1 VLISPVATAETTS
14 RGARVS
20 SIVGLLFDRVLP
32 AVLFGLIATAQGARL
47 VDAVQRWPSGLDL
60 AASSIHLL
68 NFTHRLLALVFLAL
82 ITVLFLVRRAPKGRR
97 TGPLPMAVALLG
109 TFSTFLVAGQP
120 TTTEEWRVL
129 GAADLVMVAGLA
141 FTVYAAASLRYCFG
155 LAAEARGLVT
165 TGAYRLVRHP
175 LYLGEFV
182 TVVGML
188 LPLLAPTT
196 VAIFAVFCLLQA
208 ARAIL
213 EERVLASTFAEYATY
228 RRRTPALLP
237 WPRP

>member
-1 VLISPVATAETTS
+1 MLASPVAAAETTS
-14 RGARVS
+14 QGARVS
-20 SIVGLLFDRVLP
+20 SIARLLFDRLLP
-32 AVLFGLIATAQGARL
+32 ALLFGLLAIAQGARL
-47 VDAVQRWPSGLDL
+47 VDEAQRWPSGLDL

-68 NFTHRLLALVFLAL
+68 KFTHRLLSFAFVAL
-82 ITVLFLVRRAPKGRR
+82 ITLLFVVRRTPKGRR
-97 TGPLPMAVALLG
+97 AGPLAKAVALLG
-109 TFSTFLVAGQP
+109 TFSTFLAAGQP
-120 TTTEEWRVL
+120 MTTQDWRVL
-129 GAADLVMVAGLA
+129 AAADLAMVVGLV

-182 TVVGML
+182 TVVGLL
-188 LPLLAPTT
+188 LPLLAPAT
-196 VAIFAVFCLLQA
+196 VAIFVLFCLLQA
-208 ARAIL
+208 VRAIL
-213 EERVLASTFAEYATY
+213 EERVLASTFAEYADY